1 MDFSGEPSVS
11 SEPMMKSRDLSGH
24 FQSARLVPRL
34 PQAFSEILQGWDQA
48 SFTVNPDGFPG
59 RFQGAHTIPRFGQ
72 VHGQTEQIRQSP
84 GCPQDT
90 SECRDRNTTQGRIP
104 RPDRGENR
112 DGGQIRAVLQHL
124 LQRRDER
131 ATLTLRHIEGGH
143 PQLWPVTQHGACEA
157 HRGRIASGRVP
168 RDRVT
173 HPFVP
178 GVADRAVVVARQ
190 RVPHVQPGDDPPDS
204 LSTQHPLML
213 MKQEVIPFLKPAQPG
228 HDEGAA
234 RVETTHRADG
244 TRTRAGDIP
253 GLFLRVPKAGRV
265 THLPFNNEAHVPAN
279 RCRRRHPELPGPA
292 GGGPQGVASQ
302 RVDHPRGGSRPDRG
316 VVERSAAVG
325 RTPSLGSSV
334 ARPQWWPVSFHR
346 VHDCHIHA
354 ARARPFL
361 RHVRHGP
368 GSPPGFPVVVDL

>member
-131 ATLTLRHIEGGH
+131 SSLTLRDVKGGY
-143 PQLWPVTQHGACEA
+143 PQVRPVTQNGTRKA
-157 HRGRIASGRVP
+157 HRGRIPLGRAP
-168 RDRVT
+168 RDRVA
-173 HPFVP
+173 HPLVLGITSIGLPGSQRGAPGGAGRLRQYLVQQFLGILAASTVHEGCDDQVLRDRLRAQSAFSCGPRQHLEQQP
-178 GVADRAVVVARQ
+178 GVPLGVWHGAGLRQAGQHIAYFLRCDGAKQAQRRRRSSPRRIGEFPQSAPDGLCLPGEDLTSQDLVVRFIAIGEGHGSRAGVDRLHRTPLGVRGGFPVARFEHWAARWFVNRAVVVA
-190 RVPHVQPGDDPPDS
+190 P
-204 LSTQHPLML
+204 
-213 MKQEVIPFLKPAQPG
+213 
-228 HDEGAA
+228 
-234 RVETTHRADG
+234 
-244 TRTRAGDIP
+244 
-253 GLFLRVPKAGRV
+253 
-265 THLPFNNEAHVPAN
+265 
-279 RCRRRHPELPGPA
+279 
-292 GGGPQGVASQ
+292 
-302 RVDHPRGGSRPDRG
+302 
-316 VVERSAAVG
+316 
-325 RTPSLGSSV
+325 
-334 ARPQWWPVSFHR
+334 
-346 VHDCHIHA
+346 
-354 ARARPFL
+354 
-361 RHVRHGP
+361 
-368 GSPPGFPVVVDL
+368 